1 MALELF
7 VSLTY
12 ETITLLDY
20 FFYFI
25 HFSFTLTLVT
35 VSLLL
40 VHQLSSL
47 VDTLGLGSLQT
58 FNAYSQ
64 MLTTVV

>member
-1 MALELF
+1 MALEWF

-12 ETITLLDY
+12 ETVALLDY

-40 VHQLSSL
+40 VHQLL
-47 VDTLGLGSLQT
+47 QFVDTLVLSLFKHST
-58 FNAYSQ
+58 
-64 MLTTVV
+64 LTLQCSFS